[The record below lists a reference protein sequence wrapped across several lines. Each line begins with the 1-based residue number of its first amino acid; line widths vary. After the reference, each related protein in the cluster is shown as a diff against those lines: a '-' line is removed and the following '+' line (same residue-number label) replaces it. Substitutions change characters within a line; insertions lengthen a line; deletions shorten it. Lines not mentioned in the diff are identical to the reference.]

1 MIHMKSRS
9 FKQSIST
16 TLLKTAIMA
25 VMVLAQSKVHA
36 QNNNHPHTNIGLVYP
51 LSSNGKNAPRDT
63 NNFSLNLL
71 AGVSAA
77 ERGVTIAGLS
87 NIIRQDAKGLQVAGL
102 TNHVG
107 ENANGTLVAGLL
119 NSYSGGKGVAVAG
132 LTNISSN
139 GNGTQ
144 VSGVL
149 NKGGNIASLQISGLA
164 NIARNVKGLQAA
176 GFLNVAKKVSG
187 LQLGFINVADSAS
200 TQIGII
206 NFSKN
211 GEQALGLTIDEN
223 RTLMLTYRT
232 GGKTIYGIIG
242 TGYNFKNKKDK
253 YAFEAGLGAHLIKTK
268 SFGLNAELAS
278 GGIQSFKSGE
288 YFKSSFRL
296 MPAFKITPSIEF
308 FGGPSVNYM
317 NTNTDDG
324 RKLTKNFIS
333 SWTRNDGRDL
343 YGFFFGYTA
352 GVKVSLF

>member
-1 MIHMKSRS
+1 MTHMKSDSTKRNITSS
-9 FKQSIST
+9 FW
-16 TLLKTAIMA
+16 KTAMIA
-25 VMVLAQSKVHA
+25 TIACVQSNVYAQRSG
-36 QNNNHPHTNIGLVYP
+36 HPHTNIGLVYP
-51 LSSNGKNAPRDT
+51 LSSNGKNAPSDT
-63 NNFSLNLL
+63 NSFSLNLL

-77 ERGVTIAGLS
+77 ERGVTIAGAS
-87 NIIRQDAKGLQVAGL
+87 NIIKQDAKGLQIAGL
-102 TNHVG
+102 SNHVG
-107 ENANGTLVAGLL
+107 KDANGTLIAGLL
-119 NSYSGGKGVAVAG
+119 NSYAGGHGVAVAG

-149 NKGGNIASLQISGLA
+149 NKGGNISALQVSGLV
-164 NIARNVKGLQAA
+164 NIAGNVKGLQVA
-176 GFLNVAKKVSG
+176 GFLNTAKKVRG

-206 NFSKN
+206 NISKN

-242 TGYNFKNKKDK
+242 TGYNFKNKRDK
-253 YAFEAGLGAHLIKTK
+253 YAFEAGLGAHVWKIKT
-268 SFGLNAELAS
+268 FALNAELVG

-296 MPAFKITPSIEF
+296 MPAFKITPAIEL
-308 FGGPSVNYM
+308 FGGPSINYM

-324 RKLTKNFIS
+324 RKLTSNYIS
-333 SWTRNDGRDL
+333 SWSRNNGRDL
-343 YGFFFGYTA
+343 YGFYFGYTA